1 MFYYKVVED
10 NQIVG
15 YAQLT
20 EECLFETHISITED
34 EFNQE
39 TRKNEIAALNERRAQ
54 LLEEQKT
61 ETDELNILL
70 IERELKEINE
80 YLASKE

>member
-15 YAQLT
+15 YAKLT
-20 EECLFETHISITED
+20 EECLFETHIPITED

-61 ETDELNILL
+61 ETDELNLLL
-70 IERELKEINE
+70 IKRELEDINAYLEGKE
-80 YLASKE
+80 

>member
-1 MFYYKVVED
+1 MYFYIFNETNYMSSSSP
-10 NQIVG
+10 IVSDKHR
-15 YAQLT
+15 
-20 EECLFETHISITED
+20 EITED

-39 TRKNEIAALNERRAQ
+39 TRKNEIAVLNERRAQ
-54 LLEEQKT
+54 LLEKQKT

-80 YLASKE
+80 YFASKE

>member
-20 EECLFETHISITED
+20 EECLFETHIPITED

-61 ETDELNILL
+61 ETDELNLLL
-70 IERELKEINE
+70 IKRELDDINAYLEGKE
-80 YLASKE
+80 

>member
-1 MFYYKVVED
+1 MYFYIFNETNYMSSSSP
-10 NQIVG
+10 IVSDKHR
-15 YAQLT
+15 
-20 EECLFETHISITED
+20 EITED

-39 TRKNEIAALNERRAQ
+39 MERIEIVALNERRTQ

-80 YLASKE
+80 YFASKE